1 MQIIWVSGPVGHI
14 RKINLTYRHLLI
26 GSCSI
31 VLALILAGASL
42 QYFGFRMAIEYDP
55 QLAKQ
60 LGNLHSPVEMENLN
74 AIYKLKLLELNERIV
89 ENNQK
94 LTQLETL
101 NKKLEQLATPAA
113 LKSSSPKQGTMGG
126 QFIPL
131 NLTDEAN
138 NSRPLQL
145 FSNLSKLAHSQ
156 NKYVETLITHSSNY
170 LQWLESKPTGM
181 PIQNVSS
188 ISSEYGPRID
198 PFNRRDSFH
207 SGLDFQSSIGTPI
220 MVTANGRV
228 LKANWDSNYG
238 RLLIIDHGD
247 GYLSRYAHTQ
257 DVYVREGDIVRRN
270 QVVASVG
277 TSGRSTGPHLH
288 YEIVKNGEIINPKEM
303 LIGLTER

>member
-1 MQIIWVSGPVGHI
+1 
-14 RKINLTYRHLLI
+14 
-26 GSCSI
+26 
-31 VLALILAGASL
+31 
-42 QYFGFRMAIEYDP
+42 
-55 QLAKQ
+55 
-60 LGNLHSPVEMENLN
+60 
-74 AIYKLKLLELNERIV
+74 
-89 ENNQK
+89 
-94 LTQLETL
+94 
-101 NKKLEQLATPAA
+101 
-113 LKSSSPKQGTMGG
+113 
-126 QFIPL
+126 
-131 NLTDEAN
+131 
-138 NSRPLQL
+138 
-145 FSNLSKLAHSQ
+145 
-156 NKYVETLITHSSNY
+156 
-170 LQWLESKPTGM
+170 M

-257 DVYVREGDIVRRN
+257 DIYVREGDSVRRT
-270 QVVASVG
+270 QVVARVG